1 MKAVGLYKYLPIEDP
16 RSLVDLDIRQP
27 NLPASGHDL
36 LVAIK
41 AISVNPVDT
50 KVRRGLI
57 PSSQSIIEQ
66 NEKNTPRILGWD
78 AAGEVIEAGS
88 DCTLF
93 KKGDAVYYAG
103 SITRPLGTNCEFHLV
118 DERLVGR
125 KPKSLSFE
133 EAAALPLTTI
143 TAWEALYDR
152 LSVHLDAVKGGT
164 AATSQQSTMPADTL
178 GFKNDDRQDDHR
190 SSILIIGGAGG
201 VGSIAIQLAKNLV
214 NQSSLSSLPSTASS
228 SYSSLPGVNLI
239 ATASRTESVEWCM
252 RMGADY
258 VVNHHKDLRAQIKEF
273 IGIEYVDYILCLN
286 DTDGH
291 FESMKQLVAPQ
302 GKICSIVETKA
313 PVNLSGLLQQKSATF
328 VWELMFTRSLFQT
341 PDMIL
346 QHHLLNKVADLIDNN
361 KIKSTLTDVLSPIN
375 AENLRKAHRK
385 LESGTTIGKIVLS
398 GF

>member
-16 RSLVDLDIRQP
+16 QSLVDLDIPQP
-27 NLPASGHDL
+27 NSPVRGHDL

-57 PSSQSIIEQ
+57 PPPHTTTQE

-78 AAGEVIEAGS
+78 AAGEVEEAGPN
-88 DCTLF
+88 CTLF
-93 KKGDAVYYAG
+93 RKGDAVYYAG
-103 SITRPLGTNCEFHLV
+103 SISRSLGTNCEFHLV
-118 DERLVGR
+118 DERIVGR

-133 EAAALPLTTI
+133 EAAAMPLTTI

-152 LSVHLDAVKGGT
+152 LYLYPYAIREKT
-164 AATSQQSTMPADTL
+164 AATLSGQTIPRSSIDVANNN
-178 GFKNDDRQDDHR
+178 KKRQDHPPHPL
-190 SSILIIGGAGG
+190 SILIIGGAGG
-201 VGSIAIQLAKNLV
+201 VGSIAIQLAKNIL
-214 NQSSLSSLPSTASS
+214 NQSLHPSS
-228 SYSSLPGVNLI
+228 SFPGINVI
-239 ATASRTESVEWCM
+239 ATASRTESVEWCK

-258 VVNHHKDLRAQIKEF
+258 VVNHHKDLKSQIKEVV
-273 IGIEYVDYILCLN
+273 GIDYVDYILCLN
-286 DTDGH
+286 NTDNY

-313 PVNLSGLLQQKSATF
+313 PVDLGGILQQKSATF
-328 VWELMFTRSLFQT
+328 VWDLMFTRSLFQT
-341 PDMIL
+341 PDMIE
-346 QHHLLNKVADLIDNN
+346 QHHLLNTVCDLIDSN
-361 KIKSTLTDVLSPIN
+361 KIKTTLTDVLSPIN
-375 AENLRKAHRK
+375 AENLRKAHKK